1 MKITKNQIRSIIREE
16 ITRVLDEGVSK
27 PMSSVWLGSSYKR
40 DEESDDHRE
49 DHDLDDLYAMVR
61 NLKREVE
68 DLKGRR

>member
-1 MKITKNQIRSIIREE
+1 MKITKQEIRKIIREE
-16 ITRVLDEGVSK
+16 IYE
-27 PMSSVWLGSSYKR
+27 SVNKDQKVWVGQTYQR

-68 DLKGRR
+68 DLKGRK

>member
-1 MKITKNQIRSIIREE
+1 MKITKQEIRKIIREE
-16 ITRVLDEGVSK
+16 VYE
-27 PMSSVWLGSSYKR
+27 SVNKDQKVWVGQTYQR

-68 DLKGRR
+68 DLKGRK